1 MDQLALWANVNAIKR
16 RVRAAIG
23 TQLSHE
29 FRSTNVYQAYTG
41 LCGESELAYADGE
54 LDERLVVV
62 LDEYAAKV
70 IANWQQGVT

>member
-23 TQLSHE
+23 TELSHE

-41 LCGESELAYADGE
+41 LCGEAELAYADGE